1 MLNHQYLIS
10 AFPIGGHSLRR
21 LLAVLSRLNS
31 TKMVREFV
39 MVGDYDLEPVRSVYY
54 YPFEALLNVP
64 NVNNVVEQELT
75 SVGED
80 IYQMVVPR
88 LVSSETSGFDS
99 LLIFF
104 TDGSKGGAET
114 SFGVYHSVGHKSSFR
129 LREPS
134 GVFTWDIS
142 AIFVALIQIAVL
154 VDTLS

>member
-1 MLNHQYLIS
+1 MGLRLRFSMLNHQYLIS

-39 MVGDYDLEPVRSVYY
+39 MVGDYDLESVRSVYD

-80 IYQMVVPR
+80 IYQMMVPR

-114 SFGVYHSVGHKSSFR
+114 SFGVYPRVARRVAPRTHS
-129 LREPS
+129 
-134 GVFTWDIS
+134 
-142 AIFVALIQIAVL
+142 L
-154 VDTLS
+154 VYEIKEMSEEKFA